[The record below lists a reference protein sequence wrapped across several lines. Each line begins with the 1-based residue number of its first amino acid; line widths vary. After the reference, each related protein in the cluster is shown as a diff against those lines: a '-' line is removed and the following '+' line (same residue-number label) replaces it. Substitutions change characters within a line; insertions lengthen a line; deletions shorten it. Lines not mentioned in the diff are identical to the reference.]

1 VGLTDQDF
9 CIYLTFRT
17 PHPTIVKHLTEYTIC
32 WTIVI
37 AHCEQQY
44 YSDLNMSSEI
54 PQHNPI
60 GIDSITKL
68 IQLLN
73 LIINLK

>member
-1 VGLTDQDF
+1 
-9 CIYLTFRT
+9 
-17 PHPTIVKHLTEYTIC
+17 
-32 WTIVI
+32 
-37 AHCEQQY
+37 
-44 YSDLNMSSEI
+44 MSSEI